1 MRYFATAILVAN
13 LAVSAAAE
21 EKSIRLKEG
30 AGLDKV
36 ESNCNACHSLDYVPM
51 NSPILN
57 AAGWDAK
64 VAKMINVFGAP
75 IDEQPSAR
83 RHWRS
88 ISIAAEPT
96 SPSSK
101 VKA

>member
-51 NSPILN
+51 NSPVLN
-57 AAGWDAK
+57 AAGWDAE
-64 VAKMINVFGAP
+64 VAKMINAFGAP
-75 IDEQPSAR
+75 IDETDAK
-83 RHWRS
+83 
-88 ISIAAEPT
+88 IIADYL
-96 SPSSK
+96 K
-101 VKA
+101 KNYGK